1 MAPGTWKK
9 IGNFFKKVWD
19 GAKKVVKKVAP
30 IAKTALPFLA
40 PLIPGGAMIAPAI
53 STGLGIAEKFAD
65 GDVGGGIK
73 DIGTNITKIK
83 DHPFGKK
90 YIRGGIFGS
99 PANTNNPIMQGLAK
113 TRLAYE
119 GKPTVGIDSPRI
131 KLKL

>member
-1 MAPGTWKK
+1 MAPGFWSK
-9 IGNFFKKVWD
+9 IKNFFGKVWD

-40 PLIPGGAMIAPAI
+40 PLIPGGAVIAPAI

-73 DIGTNITKIK
+73 DIGTNITKYRSTAGGPQGQMQNLLRKRKPNDNWSKLQQQIK
-83 DHPFGKK
+83 GTQFD
-90 YIRGGIFGS
+90 RS
-99 PANTNNPIMQGLAK
+99 N
-113 TRLAYE
+113 
-119 GKPTVGIDSPRI
+119 IDSPRI